1 MVKLEE
7 VPIDQF
13 EDDVEDVVS
22 EDESD
27 YSDDEDFD
35 DDEDES
41 VLDRIAALKD
51 IIPLKTRN
59 RISSSVNSVTSWGKT
74 GATFVGKSAWVLTTS
89 MLLLVLPLAL
99 EIEKEQALVAYEQ
112 EAMQQQG
119 AAQQVRNAAQR
130 EGNLGSNLF
139 QTIVSLLILLLVN
152 EPRYV
157 PTCSPATWTKTIDK

>member
-13 EDDVEDVVS
+13 EDNTEEVISDD
-22 EDESD
+22 DSD

-41 VLDRIAALKD
+41 ILDRLAALKD
-51 IIPLKTRN
+51 IIPLKHRN
-59 RISSSVNSVTSWGKT
+59 RLSSGMQSITSWGKT

-119 AAQQVRNAAQR
+119 AQQMLNPGMYQP
-130 EGNLGSNLF
+130 GQLPQQPG
-139 QTIVSLLILLLVN
+139 Q
-152 EPRYV
+152 PQQ
-157 PTCSPATWTKTIDK
+157 KQ

>member
-7 VPIDQF
+7 VSVDQF
-13 EDDVEDVVS
+13 EEKIEDIVSDDND
-22 EDESD
+22 SD

-41 VLDRIAALKD
+41 ILDRIAALKD

-59 RISSSVNSVTSWGKT
+59 NISSGVQTITSWGKT
-74 GATFVGKSAWVLTTS
+74 GATFVGKSAWVVTTS

-112 EAMQQQG
+112 EAMQQQQG
-119 AAQQVRNAAQR
+119 AQQMMGGFPGQP
-130 EGNLGSNLF
+130 GQFPGQPQS
-139 QTIVSLLILLLVN
+139 Q
-152 EPRYV
+152 PQ
-157 PTCSPATWTKTIDK
+157 KQ